1 MAIVDKQVLQ
11 QVLEILTSDDN
22 EVGQSILAL
31 AQQQELL
38 NEKASLPIYALSAAL
53 DNKYATAILEEK
65 LAYGSLPIKDLCI
78 IYLDFSVHLREL
90 LKAIDKKLFS
100 LCKKIDKLN
109 ERQDQNSKKILI
121 VTKQMEELFTRRT
134 RAITDFLTS
143 KSFTEL
149 TKEDLLAKKPLTLD
163 LTNMLS
169 IGGFVTELAGTI
181 FFGLSNKVGKAKR
194 MLNFLKRVRAEKDFS
209 IKEFTVLTDDY
220 GLIECMLVQD
230 KPGLYTKTILL
241 VQPRKQD
248 YISVADKAFSLAQEY
263 NCNVLLVDN
272 RNLSLRSSSKLL
284 TYQDIIDDYL
294 SAIKYILHSKICSS
308 GLTIYSVEDD
318 MGIIEHLQTNSFM
331 LEQKG
336 ISYRVEQGANTRMN
350 FLDKLTGSL
359 LGFNKREVVTH
370 DNVATIKIKTGKRT
384 NTSKPVTQIKV
395 PTKKN

>member
-1 MAIVDKQVLQ
+1 M
-11 QVLEILTSDDN
+11 
-22 EVGQSILAL
+22 
-31 AQQQELL
+31 
-38 NEKASLPIYALSAAL
+38 
-53 DNKYATAILEEK
+53 
-65 LAYGSLPIKDLCI
+65 
-78 IYLDFSVHLREL
+78 
-90 LKAIDKKLFS
+90 
-100 LCKKIDKLN
+100 
-109 ERQDQNSKKILI
+109 
-121 VTKQMEELFTRRT
+121 
-134 RAITDFLTS
+134 
-143 KSFTEL
+143 
-149 TKEDLLAKKPLTLD
+149 
-163 LTNMLS
+163 
-169 IGGFVTELAGTI
+169 
-181 FFGLSNKVGKAKR
+181 
-194 MLNFLKRVRAEKDFS
+194 KRVRAEKDFS